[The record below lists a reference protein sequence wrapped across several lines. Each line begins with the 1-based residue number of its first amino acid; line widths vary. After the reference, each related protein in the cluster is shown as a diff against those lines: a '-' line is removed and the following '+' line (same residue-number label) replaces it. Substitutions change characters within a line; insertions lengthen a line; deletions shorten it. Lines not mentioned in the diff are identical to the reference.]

1 MSKTEELSLPDFQTY
16 YEVFKILIL
25 AEELSNRF
33 IKQNEEFRI
42 RALVYDQLIFINL
55 SKQVYEKS

>member
-42 RALVYDQLIFINL
+42 RPLVYDQLIFIKL

>member
-33 IKQNEEFRI
+33 ITQNEEFRI